1 MTTVAVMQPYF
12 LPYPGYFR
20 LFAAADQ
27 VALFDCVQFPRRGW
41 VHRNCLPDADGAA
54 AWLTLPL
61 QRAPVDTPIRDLRF
75 ADDATARLRVSS
87 RRFPVLRD
95 CRHPLFDEMHRL
107 DGTVCD
113 YLERLLRV
121 CCAAMGLPFVTV
133 RTSTL
138 ELDPA
143 LRGEAR
149 VLAAAQRLG
158 ATRYVNL
165 EGGRSLYDAATFERH
180 GMTLHILPEWR
191 GAQWSILYRL
201 LTEPAERIAAEIQ
214 AQL

>member
-1 MTTVAVMQPYF
+1 MTTIAVMQPYF

-20 LFAAADQ
+20 LFAAADR

-41 VHRNCLPDADGAA
+41 VHRNRLPGAGDEA

-61 QRAPVDTPIRDLRF
+61 QRAPVDTPIRALRF
-75 ADDATARLRVSS
+75 ADDAPARLRVAC

-95 CRHPLFDEMHRL
+95 CRHPLCDEMHRL
-107 DGTVCD
+107 DSSVCD
-113 YLERLLRV
+113 YIEKLLRV
-121 CCAAMGLPFVTV
+121 CCAMMDLPFATV

-138 ELDPA
+138 DLDPA
-143 LRGEAR
+143 LHGEER
-149 VLAAAQRLG
+149 VLAAAKRLG

-165 EGGRSLYDAATFERH
+165 ESGRDLYSADVFRRH
-180 GMTLHILPEWR
+180 GIDLHILPEWH
-191 GAQWSILYRL
+191 GARWSILYEL
-201 LTEPAERIAAEIQ
+201 LTEPAERIAEKIR

>member
-12 LPYPGYFR
+12 LPYAGYFR
-20 LFAAADQ
+20 LFAAADR

-41 VHRNCLPDADGAA
+41 VHRNRLPDAAGKP

-61 QRAPVDTPIRDLRF
+61 RRAPVDARIRDLRF
-75 ADDATARLRVSS
+75 ADDAAARLHAAC

-95 CRHPLFDEMHRL
+95 CGHPLYEAMLQL

-113 YLERLLRV
+113 YLKKLLGL
-121 CCAAMGLPFVTV
+121 CCGTLNLPFETI

-138 ELDPA
+138 GIDPS
-143 LRGEAR
+143 LHGQDR
-149 VLAAAQRLG
+149 VLAAIRALG

-165 EGGRSLYDAATFERH
+165 EGGRSLYDAAAFDDQGIALRF
-180 GMTLHILPEWR
+180 LPEWQGVR
-191 GAQWSILYRL
+191 WSILQRI
-201 LTEPAERIAAEIQ
+201 LTEPAEAIAADIR
-214 AQL
+214 AQI

>member
-1 MTTVAVMQPYF
+1 MTTIAVMQPYF

-41 VHRNCLPDADGAA
+41 VHRNRLPDAAGDAV
-54 AWLTLPL
+54 WLTLPL
-61 QRAPVDTPIRDLRF
+61 QRAPVDTPIRSLRF
-75 ADDATARLRVSS
+75 ADDAAARLRVLS

-95 CRHPLFDEMHRL
+95 CEHPLLDEMHRL
-107 DGTVCD
+107 DGSVCD

-121 CCAAMGLPFVTV
+121 CCDAMGLSFVTV
-133 RTSTL
+133 RTSAL
-138 ELDPA
+138 DLDPA
-143 LRGEAR
+143 LHGEAR

-158 ATRYVNL
+158 ATRYVTL
-165 EGGRSLYDAATFERH
+165 EGGRSLYSADAFRRH
-180 GMTLHILPEWR
+180 GIDLHILPAWR
-191 GAQWSILYRL
+191 GAQWSILHQL
-201 LTEPAERIAAEIQ
+201 LTEPAERIAAEIR